1 MTSSRPSAS
10 NGDASRAFDRLDPS
24 VKRWIWDNNW
34 TGLRQIQAEAID
46 ALLEQPSDLIISA
59 ATASGKTEAAWIPIF
74 SDLAGSS
81 STVTSV
87 QALYLSPLKALINDQ
102 YHRLQPLA
110 EAVDVPIN
118 RRHGDVSGLERRS
131 VERSPSGV
139 LLSTPEALEALFVL
153 RGTHV
158 RRTFSD
164 LRFVVID
171 ELHSFIGTERGAQ
184 LQSLLHRLEL
194 AAGHRIHRV
203 GLSATLADLET
214 AADFLRPGA
223 AEDVTLVIAESG
235 ESELRLQV
243 RGYIDPG
250 EVTRQDPTVLTPV
263 HAVSKRA
270 IAQHLFEQMRE
281 GNHLVFAN
289 SRSNVESY
297 SDLLSELTVNSG
309 AAPTFFPHHGNLAK
323 SIREDLER
331 RLKEGTYPTTAICTS
346 TLEMGIDIGSAK
358 SVAQIGSPFD
368 VASTRQRIGRSGRRG
383 APAVFRAY
391 VDERQLDA
399 GSSIVDR
406 LRLTTFQTVA
416 MIELL
421 LNSWYEPPNTTTLHL
436 STLVQ
441 QVLSI
446 IAERGGASAALLYR
460 SLCSTG
466 PFAHIDRAMFTDVL
480 RALGESEVLIQAG
493 DGTLVHGVVG
503 ERIVNHYT
511 FYTAFQTA
519 DEYRVLH
526 AGSLLGTLPV
536 DHPILDGSLIVFAG
550 RKWRVT
556 HIDSHSK
563 TVEVVKA
570 VAGKAP
576 SFAGSGGDIHDVVRQ
591 RMRELYESDEV
602 PRYLDST
609 ARSLFAEGRLAYRQ
623 AGLADVA
630 LCHTES
636 ESSLIAWR
644 GTKTLATLGLL
655 FTASGID
662 NVVAGPALTFPRVHP
677 EDLLGA
683 SSEILDRGKPTAV
696 ELAAS
701 VPDKVIDKHD
711 HLLSE
716 ELQTVSYARAR
727 LDVDAAW
734 SVLHAVSNLAI
745 GPEATRPIS
754 SIQEPLDTPPRE
766 AQSYAVID
774 LETTGFSPRLGD
786 RVVEVAVVQLD
797 AEGKIES
804 VWSSLVKPD
813 SKFGGSQVH
822 GITSQELTD
831 APSFGELIERV
842 DDLIRDRVLVAHNAE
857 FDLRFLRSEYE
868 IAGQTFPR
876 TPTLCT
882 RRLSKLLEP
891 QQSATLAAVATR
903 LGMTLP
909 IQHRAES
916 DALAAAQVL
925 ISALDSD
932 DGSRVVETIRLT

>member
-1 MTSSRPSAS
+1 MTSSVPSAS
-10 NGDASRAFDRLDPS
+10 DGDGSKAFDRLHPS
-24 VKRWIWDNNW
+24 VKRWIWDSNW
-34 TGLRQIQAEAID
+34 GSLRQIQEQTIG
-46 ALLEQPSDLIISA
+46 ALLDEPSDLIVSA
-59 ATASGKTEAAWIPIF
+59 ATASGKTEAAWIPIC

-81 STVTSV
+81 TAATSV

-102 YHRLQPLA
+102 YYRLQPLA
-110 EAVDVPIN
+110 EAIDVPIN
-118 RRHGDVSGLERRS
+118 RRHGDISGLERRS
-131 VERSPSGV
+131 VERSPSGI

-158 RRTFSD
+158 RRTFAD

-194 AAGHRIHRV
+194 AAGHRIHRI
-203 GLSATLADLET
+203 GLSATLADLGI
-214 AADFLRPGA
+214 AAEFLRPGA
-223 AEDVTLVIAESG
+223 AEDVNLVVAESG

-243 RGYIDPG
+243 RGYVDPG
-250 EVTRQDPTVLTPV
+250 EPAQQDPTVLTPV

-297 SDLLSELTVNSG
+297 SDMLSELTINSG
-309 AAPTFFPHHGNLAK
+309 AAPTFFPHHGNLSK

-331 RLKEGTYPTTAICTS
+331 RLKDGTYPTTAICTS

-383 APAVFRAY
+383 DPSVYRAY

-421 LNSWYEPPNTTTLHL
+421 LNRWYEPPNTTTLHL

-441 QVLSI
+441 QMLSI
-446 IAERGGASAALLYR
+446 IAERGGASAVLLYR
-460 SLCSTG
+460 SLCATG
-466 PFAHIDRAMFTDVL
+466 PFTHIDQAMFADIL
-480 RALGESEVLIQAG
+480 RALGESDVLIQAG
-493 DGTLVHGVVG
+493 DGTLVHGIVG

-536 DHPILDGSLIVFAG
+536 DYPILDGSLIVFAG
-550 RKWRVT
+550 RRWRVT
-556 HIDSHSK
+556 HVDSQSK
-563 TVEVVKA
+563 TIEVVTA
-570 VAGKAP
+570 AAGKAP
-576 SFAGSGGDIHDVVRQ
+576 NFAGSGGDIHDVVRQ
-591 RMRELYESDEV
+591 RMRELYESNGV

-609 ARSLFAEGRLAYRQ
+609 ARSLVDEGRRAYRQ

-662 NVVAGPALTFPRVHP
+662 NVVAGPVLTFPRVHP

-683 SSEILDRGKPTAV
+683 SSEILDRGKPTAE
-696 ELAAS
+696 ELAAI

-716 ELQTVSYARAR
+716 QLQTISYARAR
-727 LDVDAAW
+727 LDVDSAW
-734 SVLHAVSNLAI
+734 SVLQSVSSLTI
-745 GPEATRPIS
+745 GPEATRPIRS
-754 SIQEPLDTPPRE
+754 VSAPLDVRSSKT
-766 AQSYAVID
+766 QGYAVID

-786 RVVEVAVVQLD
+786 RVVEVTVVQLD

-804 VWSSLVKPD
+804 VWSSLVNPG

-822 GITSQELTD
+822 GITPEELSG

-842 DDLIRDRVLVAHNAE
+842 DGLISDRVLVAHNAE

-868 IAGQTFPR
+868 IAGLAFSR
-876 TPTLCT
+876 IPTLCT
-882 RRLSKLLEP
+882 RKLSKLLEP
-891 QQSATLAAVATR
+891 QQSASLAAVATR

-909 IQHRAES
+909 VQHRAES

-925 ISALDSD
+925 ISAFDSD
-932 DGSRVVETIRLT
+932 DASRVVEMIRLT